1 MMKKKLCF
9 LMMAVFFLGMTACS
23 DDDDDKKEAV
33 AGTYTGT
40 ITVTDEAG
48 TPIGEPLT
56 GQKITIVDAGKDRI
70 NLELKDFKFGTVPVG
85 DLEIKNVAVND
96 KGEVNGSASQVPIMN
111 GVLQADITVSGTVKE
126 LKFTI
131 YILFSE
137 PKLRQSAFLFS
148 LIFRFIEIL
157 LPGIRTFPS
166 RAIVFEFSS
175 RTALEC
181 LWVIDRARTYSRW

>member
-1 MMKKKLCF
+1 
-9 LMMAVFFLGMTACS
+9 MMAVFFLGMTACS

-48 TPIGEPLT
+48 TPIGDPLT

-111 GVLQADITVSGTVKE
+111 GVLQADITVSGTV
-126 LKFTI
+126 
-131 YILFSE
+131 ILIGGAEVHHLYFVFGTEVAPISV
-137 PKLRQSAFLFS
+137 PLLFN
-148 LIFRFIEIL
+148 
-157 LPGIRTFPS
+157 FP
-166 RAIVFEFSS
+166 V
-175 RTALEC
+175 
-181 LWVIDRARTYSRW
+181 Y

>member
-1 MMKKKLCF
+1 M
-9 LMMAVFFLGMTACS
+9 
-23 DDDDDKKEAV
+23 

-111 GVLQADITVSGTVKE
+111 GVLEADITVSGTVKDKKAN
-126 LKFTI
+126 LLI
-131 YILFSE
+131 DV
-137 PKLRQSAFLFS
+137 SAPLTPGTDP
-148 LIFRFIEIL
+148 IKMKVTFI
-157 LPGIRTFPS
+157 G
-166 RAIVFEFSS
+166 
-175 RTALEC
+175 
-181 LWVIDRARTYSRW
+181 AR

>member
-23 DDDDDKKEAV
+23 DDDDDKKEAG

-70 NLELKDFKFGTVPVG
+70 NLELKDF
-85 DLEIKNVAVND
+85 
-96 KGEVNGSASQVPIMN
+96 
-111 GVLQADITVSGTVKE
+111 
-126 LKFTI
+126 
-131 YILFSE
+131 
-137 PKLRQSAFLFS
+137 
-148 LIFRFIEIL
+148 
-157 LPGIRTFPS
+157 
-166 RAIVFEFSS
+166 
-175 RTALEC
+175 
-181 LWVIDRARTYSRW
+181 

>member
-1 MMKKKLCF
+1 MKKKLCF

-96 KGEVNGSASQVPIMN
+96 KGEVNGSASQV
-111 GVLQADITVSGTVKE
+111 
-126 LKFTI
+126 
-131 YILFSE
+131 SE
-137 PKLRQSAFLFS
+137 PVDRGIFLRV
-148 LIFRFIEIL
+148 
-157 LPGIRTFPS
+157 
-166 RAIVFEFSS
+166 RA
-175 RTALEC
+175 
-181 LWVIDRARTYSRW
+181 

>member
-96 KGEVNGSASQVPIMN
+96 KG
-111 GVLQADITVSGTVKE
+111 
-126 LKFTI
+126 
-131 YILFSE
+131 SE
-137 PKLRQSAFLFS
+137 R
-148 LIFRFIEIL
+148 
-157 LPGIRTFPS
+157 
-166 RAIVFEFSS
+166 
-175 RTALEC
+175 
-181 LWVIDRARTYSRW
+181 

>member
-1 MMKKKLCF
+1 MKKKLCF

-48 TPIGEPLT
+48 TPIGESLT

-85 DLEIKNVAVND
+85 DLEKNSS
-96 KGEVNGSASQVPIMN
+96 VNG
-111 GVLQADITVSGTVKE
+111 
-126 LKFTI
+126 
-131 YILFSE
+131 
-137 PKLRQSAFLFS
+137 LR
-148 LIFRFIEIL
+148 
-157 LPGIRTFPS
+157 
-166 RAIVFEFSS
+166 
-175 RTALEC
+175 
-181 LWVIDRARTYSRW
+181 

>member
-1 MMKKKLCF
+1 MKKNL
-9 LMMAVFFLGMTACS
+9 FFLFALICSMSLFTACS

-111 GVLQADITVSGTVKE
+111 GVLQADITVSGTVKDKKAN
-126 LKFTI
+126 LLI
-131 YILFSE
+131 DV
-137 PKLRQSAFLFS
+137 SAPLTPGTDP
-148 LIFRFIEIL
+148 IKMKVTFI
-157 LPGIRTFPS
+157 G
-166 RAIVFEFSS
+166 
-175 RTALEC
+175 
-181 LWVIDRARTYSRW
+181 AR

>member
-9 LMMAVFFLGMTACS
+9 LMMAVFFLMPCVQLVPLS
-23 DDDDDKKEAV
+23 KKVLYRV

-111 GVLQADITVSGTVKE
+111 GVLQADITVSGTVKDKKAN
-126 LKFTI
+126 LLI
-131 YILFSE
+131 DV
-137 PKLRQSAFLFS
+137 SAPLTPGTDP
-148 LIFRFIEIL
+148 IKMKVTFI
-157 LPGIRTFPS
+157 G
-166 RAIVFEFSS
+166 
-175 RTALEC
+175 
-181 LWVIDRARTYSRW
+181 AR